1 MRSYLQEPVAQALP
15 DASLVTIDKQHYYR
29 QFLHGYYQFDCGVGE
44 GVTRSSK
51 FYIPEGSVY
60 NQPTV
65 FIGVPGGSNPWE
77 FMVDSGWKELSDQ
90 YGLYLVLMEAKDEK
104 GWNNDKEDLDYLNA
118 LNNDL
123 AVRPM
128 FCSFQANF
136 YAVAYGD
143 CADAVGAQSRMMPRA
158 YAALALLGTKGMT
171 EEEVRTLQASPSRVE
186 GISLSEVQW
195 PVWLGF
201 AGKDEAALRMIG
213 YYRHS
218 NHSMES
224 PVEDGSRMIWHP
236 QKGGTVDE
244 HWCAKVVADFGPWKA
259 WVGREYSEAILTEL
273 FDGTYRYPGTNNG
286 ALRQAGNIYQRGFKK
301 FSADVWGGYYAD
313 RRDTYRREWYVYV
326 PESAPTDRE
335 LPALFVF
342 HGAGGSGD
350 EIADRIGWSYV
361 ADQYGFM
368 IIMPTASEP
377 NEVRSISGLKTNNI
391 FRAMWNTGYPQ
402 PERPEDM
409 RFLDFLYQWL
419 TGHYPVDKS
428 RVYGSGQSSG
438 GMMSWACAAYRPD
451 YFAAVA
457 PFSARHTDIEAVERG
472 EKERPAV
479 QGSLIPIIANLGCCD
494 SAFKGGFTQAEEL
507 VDHWCNRYGL
517 TKKWA
522 DYSYMDGGKNCS
534 FKEGLVTH
542 YIFETEDHVP
552 MLHLT
557 ETDTKAHATW
567 PSECEYVWNEFM
579 AKFTKD
585 PETKELYYEGKKIG
599 II

>member
-44 GVTRSSK
+44 GVIRSSK

-201 AGKDEAALRMIG
+201 AGKDEAARRMIG

-236 QKGGTVDE
+236 QKGGTV
-244 HWCAKVVADFGPWKA
+244 
-259 WVGREYSEAILTEL
+259 
-273 FDGTYRYPGTNNG
+273 
-286 ALRQAGNIYQRGFKK
+286 
-301 FSADVWGGYYAD
+301 
-313 RRDTYRREWYVYV
+313 
-326 PESAPTDRE
+326 
-335 LPALFVF
+335 
-342 HGAGGSGD
+342 
-350 EIADRIGWSYV
+350 
-361 ADQYGFM
+361 
-368 IIMPTASEP
+368 ASC
-377 NEVRSISGLKTNNI
+377 
-391 FRAMWNTGYPQ
+391 
-402 PERPEDM
+402 
-409 RFLDFLYQWL
+409 
-419 TGHYPVDKS
+419 
-428 RVYGSGQSSG
+428 SS
-438 GMMSWACAAYRPD
+438 
-451 YFAAVA
+451 F
-457 PFSARHTDIEAVERG
+457 
-472 EKERPAV
+472 
-479 QGSLIPIIANLGCCD
+479 Q
-494 SAFKGGFTQAEEL
+494 
-507 VDHWCNRYGL
+507 
-517 TKKWA
+517 
-522 DYSYMDGGKNCS
+522 
-534 FKEGLVTH
+534 
-542 YIFETEDHVP
+542 
-552 MLHLT
+552 
-557 ETDTKAHATW
+557 
-567 PSECEYVWNEFM
+567 
-579 AKFTKD
+579 
-585 PETKELYYEGKKIG
+585 
-599 II
+599 